1 MGGAVTAGARAGGIV
16 PETCTFGRRAVFRR
30 GRHLGGLVGCA
41 ENAAASRLL
50 ADLDG
55 ELAER

>member
-1 MGGAVTAGARAGGIV
+1 MTAGARAGGIV